1 MSPRQS
7 TWSRSH
13 ARAEGAVFNPQRLT
27 LGRKRRKI
35 TARALAITIGV
46 SPVTISRLENGA
58 NEPEHD
64 TVDALA
70 SALNFP
76 REFFFAEDLEELPA
90 DAASF
95 RSLSSMSAKERD
107 AALSAGV
114 IAYLFHDWVAERFNL
129 PQGDVPEVHADAQ
142 PEAAARIVRSQWGL
156 GEQPISSMVK
166 LLESK
171 GVAVFS
177 LCEDTKNV
185 DAFSCWRGERPFV
198 FLNTFKSAERSR
210 FDAAHEL
217 GHLVMHRHG
226 APQDSRQAE
235 SEADKFA
242 SAFLMPADDV
252 ASRIRYVPS
261 LESLIKYKRRWGVS
275 VAALNYRLHK
285 LGIVSE
291 WQNRSLNVELSTR
304 GYRRQEPEGLPPE
317 TSALW
322 PQIFTELWRERVT
335 REHIAA
341 QLHVP
346 SSEIDMIL
354 RHMSMTSGGV
364 AGAVEGL
371 RIV

>member
-1 MSPRQS
+1 M
-7 TWSRSH
+7 
-13 ARAEGAVFNPQRLT
+13 
-27 LGRKRRKI
+27 
-35 TARALAITIGV
+35 TARALANAINV
-46 SPVTISRLENGA
+46 SPITISRLENGA
-58 NEPEHD
+58 NEPEDH

-76 REFFFAEDLEELPA
+76 KAFFFADEIDELPA
-90 DAASF
+90 GAASF

-107 AALSAGV
+107 AALSAGA

-129 PQGDVPEVHADAQ
+129 PEGDIPDVREEATPEGAAQ
-142 PEAAARIVRSQWGL
+142 TVRTQWGL
-156 GEQPISSMVK
+156 GAQPISNMVK

-171 GVAVFS
+171 GVRVFS
-177 LCEDTKNV
+177 LCEDTMNV
-185 DAFSCWRGERPFV
+185 DAFSCWRGDRPFV
-198 FLNTFKSAERSR
+198 FLNTFKSTERSR

-252 ASRIRYVPS
+252 ASRIRYVS
-261 LESLIKYKRRWGVS
+261 GLDNLIRYKRRWGVS

-291 WQNRSLNVELSTR
+291 WQNRSLNVELSSR

-317 TSALW
+317 ASALW
-322 PQIFTELWRERVT
+322 PQIFTALWKDRVT
-335 REHIAA
+335 REHIAD

-346 SSEIDMIL
+346 SEELDMIL
-354 RHMSMTSGGV
+354 RHLFGPTAEFTEVTG
-364 AGAVEGL
+364 GL
-371 RIV
+371 RAV